1 MIVGALQPDVTY
13 QKLKVNK
20 NSKLPIELSN
30 YLSFKPI
37 LFVVSEIYTKT
48 IKDFGKKNTYN
59 WEQIQM
65 FNGKPKL
72 VFTGEGLQSISFN
85 MQLLTALMSNP
96 TAAVEEIISYAK
108 EGIPFIFYLGTDTS
122 NVKKYVIT
130 NLDDIDKRF
139 SMIGTSIV
147 KEVRIEMLEYN

>member
-13 QKLKVNK
+13 KKLRINK
-20 NSKLPIELSN
+20 NSKLPVELSN
-30 YLSFKPI
+30 FLAFKPI

-48 IKDFGKKNTYN
+48 IKDFSKKNTYN

-85 MQLLTALMSNP
+85 MQLLTALMANP

-108 EGIPFIFYLGTDTS
+108 EGIPFTFYLGTNTS
-122 NVKKYVIT
+122 NVKRYVIT
-130 NLDDIDKRF
+130 NLEDIDKKF
-139 SMIGTSIV
+139 SMLGTSIV
-147 KEVRIEMLEYN
+147 KEIRIEMLEYN